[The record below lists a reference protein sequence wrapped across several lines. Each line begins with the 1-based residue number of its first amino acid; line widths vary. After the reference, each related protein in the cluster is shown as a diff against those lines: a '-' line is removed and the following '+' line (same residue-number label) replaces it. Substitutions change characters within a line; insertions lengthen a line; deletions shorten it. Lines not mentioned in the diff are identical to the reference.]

1 MRGVRLKQLAPFAGL
16 AAMRGNPFLHPAL
29 LLLAAAALA
38 TASPSMAQNNEPV
51 QAQEPSQSSSQALPT
66 APLPASH
73 SPLYKYNVALSGL
86 VEISNDTN
94 GNFIRVDT
102 TEAGGGLLSLR
113 RPYRGWLGYEVNLS
127 TMKFEDS
134 YNKNL
139 LAQVE
144 GRITELTMAYLLH
157 SQTYYRMQGFITVGS
172 GIVFASPVK
181 EVIGNYSLSTE
192 DLPTFEYSVGL
203 DYPATGRFGFRVQY
217 RGLHYKTPTFGEIL
231 LDNHTLRTSMLPSMG
246 FFYRF

>member
-1 MRGVRLKQLAPFAGL
+1 MKQLVPFAGP
-16 AAMRGNPFLHPAL
+16 AARRGNPFLHPVL

-38 TASPSMAQNNEPV
+38 TASPSLAQNNEPS
-51 QAQEPSQSSSQALPT
+51 QAQEPSSSSSQAVPSAPQAQPPT
-66 APLPASH
+66 AA
-73 SPLYKYNVALSGL
+73 YKYNVALSGF

-113 RPYRGWLGYEVNLS
+113 RPYRGWLGYEVNFS

-157 SQTYYRMQGFITVGS
+157 SDTYYHMQGFITLGS
-172 GIVFASPVK
+172 GIVFASPAK
-181 EVIGNYSLSTE
+181 EVIGTFPLSTE